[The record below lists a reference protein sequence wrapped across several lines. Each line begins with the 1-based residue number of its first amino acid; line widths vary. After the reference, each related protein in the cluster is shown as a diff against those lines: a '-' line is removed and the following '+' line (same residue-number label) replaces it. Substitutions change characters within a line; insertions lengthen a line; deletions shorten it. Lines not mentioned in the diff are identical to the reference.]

1 MKHTILVPRETRDR
15 AARYFQRLRANP
27 AAAGARFREVL
38 AAGGSD
44 DELLGALLNTKVPVI
59 FAESAVAGDGS
70 DWNATELGI
79 LGDLSIAVPVTVF
92 DDGRHVSPRVHEM
105 PFSATLLFT
114 PGALLANGQG
124 HEPVDLAEVTDARG
138 GLSQDGLFRLYERRL
153 LPVFQH
159 ADAVAAGAGK
169 QALVTVPGLGCG
181 QFAGRFRGQ
190 LGAALGE
197 VLEKFLVKHGGSL
210 TNIQAVWFDPY
221 DECGNARREIGGI
234 SFFTRP
240 LLRGLGR
247 PQLCPPALYQEA
259 GDDFSNCVLASIVAW
274 DHVSWP
280 GNDFFGGSRC
290 TDDGV
295 KAAATDSMAVL
306 TGVTGC
312 YDAAAAA
319 YLPPPPFR
327 IWREVVERRG
337 ARL

>member
-240 LLRGLGR
+240 LLRG
-247 PQLCPPALYQEA
+247 
-259 GDDFSNCVLASIVAW
+259 
-274 DHVSWP
+274 WP
-280 GNDFFGGSRC
+280 GNDCLGGSRC